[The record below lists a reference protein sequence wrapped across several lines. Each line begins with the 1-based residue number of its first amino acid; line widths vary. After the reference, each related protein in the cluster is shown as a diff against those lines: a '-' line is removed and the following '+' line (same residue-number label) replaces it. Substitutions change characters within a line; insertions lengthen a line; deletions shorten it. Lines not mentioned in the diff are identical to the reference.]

1 MEILLDGK
9 QLAKQMDEEFAQK
22 VSDLKSKGITPKL
35 TAVLVGNDPASEMY
49 VRMKGKRCQKLGMA
63 SDTINLPYET
73 TQDELLALIDNL
85 NKDSSVSGIL
95 TQLPLPK
102 HINEQT
108 ILEAIH
114 PLKDVDC
121 FHPYNIGR
129 LSAGNPVFLPAT
141 PAGIIA
147 LLERYGA
154 KLEGKHAVVIGR
166 SNIVGKPTYML
177 LLNKNCTVTI
187 CHSKTADLPSIT
199 RQADI
204 LVAAVGRAQMVKKDW
219 VKKGAWVI
227 DVGTNKLENGDQ
239 VGDVDFE
246 AVKEVAHAISP
257 VPGGVGPMTITML
270 MENTIKAAV
279 LLSEKAK

>member
-63 SDTINLPYET
+63 SDTINLPSET
-73 TQDELLALIDNL
+73 TQDELLALIDKL

>member
-9 QLAKQMDEEFAQK
+9 QLAKQMDEEFTQK
-22 VSDLKSKGITPKL
+22 VSYLKAKGITPKL

-49 VRMKGKRCQKLGMA
+49 VKMKGKRCQKLGMA
-63 SDTINLPYET
+63 SDTINLPPET
-73 TQDELLALIDNL
+73 TQDELLILIDKL
-85 NKDSSVSGIL
+85 NKDISVSGIL

-141 PAGIIA
+141 PAGIIT

-177 LLNKNCTVTI
+177 LLSKNCTVTI
-187 CHSKTADLPSIT
+187 CHSKTPDLPSIT

-239 VGDVDFE
+239 VGDVDYE
-246 AVKEVAHAISP
+246 AVKEMAHAISP

-270 MENTIKAAV
+270 MENTIKAATIQAQ
-279 LLSEKAK
+279 KGI

>member
-63 SDTINLPYET
+63 SDTINLPSET
-73 TQDELLALIDNL
+73 TQDELLALIDKL

-187 CHSKTADLPSIT
+187 CHSKTADLPLIT

-246 AVKEVAHAISP
+246 AVKEVAYAISP